1 MEEQWKDI
9 PGFEGLYQVS
19 SQGRIKRL
27 GYESVKSCKT
37 ARRGGDMEQT
47 WHVDERIL
55 SQTVYNESSHTRYV
69 GLVDESGKRHRIAV
83 KRLVA
88 EAFIP
93 GYDPSMTTNSIALK
107 DPDLP
112 ISADNIYFVKQ
123 NRYNNI

>member
-1 MEEQWKDI
+1 
-9 PGFEGLYQVS
+9 
-19 SQGRIKRL
+19 
-27 GYESVKSCKT
+27 
-37 ARRGGDMEQT
+37 MEQT